1 PFDRTIAYQIGH
13 GKTMNFD
20 TPFNTLSGYV
30 MLVIPSSY
38 ASDARFRGAA
48 MSVRTFPMMH
58 MGFSTKTN
66 SATDAR
72 LPQRSR
78 PKTIALS
85 RVIRCAGTFD
95 ALRADSFTGK
105 CEIAQANSM
114 HGSRRGMLH
123 RPGNGGH
130 AFG

>member
-1 PFDRTIAYQIGH
+1 MDFDA
-13 GKTMNFD
+13 
-20 TPFNTLSGYV
+20 PFNTLSGYV
-30 MLVIPSSY
+30 KLVIPSSY

-48 MSVRTFPMMH
+48 MSVRTFLMMH
-58 MGFSTKTN
+58 MGFSTETN
-66 SATDAR
+66 PATDAR

-78 PKTIALS
+78 PKTIAHS
-85 RVIRCAGTFD
+85 RVIRCAVTFD

-105 CEIAQANSM
+105 CEIAQASSL
-114 HGSRRGMLH
+114 HCSRRGMLN

>member
-1 PFDRTIAYQIGH
+1 
-13 GKTMNFD
+13 MNFD
-20 TPFNTLSGYV
+20 APFNTLSGYV
-30 MLVIPSSY
+30 KLVIPSSY

-48 MSVRTFPMMH
+48 MSVRTFLTMH
-58 MGFSTKTN
+58 MGFLTVTN
-66 SATDAR
+66 PTTDAR

-85 RVIRCAGTFD
+85 RVIRCAVTFD

-105 CEIAQANSM
+105 CEIAQANSL
-114 HGSRRGMLH
+114 HFSRRGMLT
-123 RPGNGGH
+123 RADNGGH

>member
-1 PFDRTIAYQIGH
+1 
-13 GKTMNFD
+13 MNFD

-58 MGFSTKTN
+58 MGFSTETN
-66 SATDAR
+66 PATDAR

-78 PKTIALS
+78 PKTAAHS
-85 RVIRCAGTFD
+85 RAIKCADTFD
-95 ALRADSFTGK
+95 AVRPDSFTQK
-105 CEIAQANSM
+105 SEISRAIDQCSL
-114 HGSRRGMLH
+114 RRGTLVADD
-123 RPGNGGH
+123 NGGH
-130 AFG
+130 PIG